1 MRMGKLMKHL
11 RTLNLSTERFLSR
24 FTRTQFLCAA
34 IAFTALNFV
43 LDYTFTSYTSLY
55 LSMLSGWL
63 FAMGFVRFRSE
74 P

>member
-1 MRMGKLMKHL
+1 MRKSMKYL
-11 RTLNLSTERFLSR
+11 STLNLAMERFLSR

-43 LDYTFTSYTSLY
+43 LDYTFASYTSIY

>member
-11 RTLNLSTERFLSR
+11 RTLNLAMERFLSR

-34 IAFTALNFV
+34 IAITALNFV
-43 LDYTFTSYTSLY
+43 LDYTFAAYTSLY

>member
-11 RTLNLSTERFLSR
+11 RTLNLAMERFLSR

-34 IAFTALNFV
+34 IAITALNFV
-43 LDYTFTSYTSLY
+43 LDYIFAAYTSLY

>member
-1 MRMGKLMKHL
+1 MKYL
-11 RTLNLSTERFLSR
+11 RTLNVAMERFVRR

-34 IAFTALNFV
+34 IAFTALNFL
-43 LDYTFTSYTSLY
+43 LDYTVASYTSLY

>member
-1 MRMGKLMKHL
+1 MRVGKFMQHL
-11 RTLNLSTERFLSR
+11 RTLNLAMERFLSR

-34 IAFTALNFV
+34 VAITALNFV
-43 LDYTFTSYTSLY
+43 LDYTVAAYSSLY

>member
-1 MRMGKLMKHL
+1 MGKFMQHL

-43 LDYTFTSYTSLY
+43 LDYIFVAYTSLY

>member
-1 MRMGKLMKHL
+1 MRVGKFMQHL
-11 RTLNLSTERFLSR
+11 RTLNLSTECFLSR
-24 FTRTQFLCAA
+24 FSRTQFLCAA
-34 IAFTALNFV
+34 IALTALNFV
-43 LDYTFTSYTSLY
+43 LDYTFAAYTSLY

>member
-1 MRMGKLMKHL
+1 MGKFMQHL
-11 RTLNLSTERFLSR
+11 RTLNLAMERFLSR

-34 IAFTALNFV
+34 VAITALNFV
-43 LDYTFTSYTSLY
+43 LDYTVAAYSSLY